1 MKTLGTSLLLTVALG
16 LAVAGGVLVLGLEA
30 STRLGALVGALVSTV
45 IGALAVVIK
54 TAAPIAGG
62 TKGVQALLSRQV
74 LSLFLRLG
82 AVALGAAALHLN
94 DAGPSAPLAFVVT
107 FFIAYLGQQV
117 VEVRSLLAV
126 RQSTAKSEVTP

>member
-1 MKTLGTSLLLTVALG
+1 VKTLGTSLLLTLALG
-16 LAVAGGVLVLGLEA
+16 LAVAGGVLLLGLEA
-30 STRLGALVGALVSTV
+30 STRLGALVGAGVSTA

-54 TAAPIAGG
+54 TASPIAGG
-62 TKGVQALLSRQV
+62 TRGIQVLLSRQV

-82 AVALGAAALHLN
+82 AVGLGAAALHLN
-94 DAGPSAPLAFVVT
+94 GAGPSAPLAFVVT

-126 RQSTAKSEVTP
+126 RQSPAKSEVTP